1 MADKQ
6 MLEQWETIRTQFE
19 KFQIEVTKSETIKEQ
34 YLKQAE
40 QVKKE
45 IFETYQTTDIEE
57 LRKIYRD
64 VELQDKTKV
73 EEFLQKYEIAKK
85 QLQDLKNILAEIP
98 TI

>member
-1 MADKQ
+1 